1 MEDET
6 APAEESELPLSNL
19 EFDNTGYCN
28 ITFPGFGTKASM
40 STAAKVIYLWVLMH
54 PDGVLLSQRFD
65 AQEKFLKKM
74 DLETENFLGVDL
86 FNLIDEAL
94 SIGLL
99 VEDKIVALQS

>member
-1 MEDET
+1 
-6 APAEESELPLSNL
+6 
-19 EFDNTGYCN
+19 
-28 ITFPGFGTKASM
+28 
-40 STAAKVIYLWVLMH
+40 MH

-65 AQEKFLKKM
+65 AQEEFLKKM

-99 VEDKIVALQS
+99 VENKIVALQS

>member
-1 MEDET
+1 MEVET

-28 ITFPGFGTKASM
+28 NTFPGFGTKASM

-65 AQEKFLKKM
+65 AQEEFLKKM

-99 VEDKIVALQS
+99 VENKIVALQS